1 MNRPYCHN
9 YGNITNSKE
18 EGDPH
23 KVGDRKQ
30 DMKSEEVK
38 YKVTYQ
44 RVQDPIMDPKNP
56 RFIVSFQILSM
67 IEHVLFELFR
77 RINLCNRSSVFTILQ
92 VQINNL

>member
-44 RVQDPIMDPKNP
+44 GVQDPIMDPKKSKIQSPFSDIVND
-56 RFIVSFQILSM
+56 RTSFI
-67 IEHVLFELFR
+67 
-77 RINLCNRSSVFTILQ
+77 
-92 VQINNL
+92 